1 MPKINYNLNNEA
13 IPKHCGYC
21 GKKFYPKFDEDFCDY
36 LCEHHFND
44 YIKDI
49 ETMWIEDLYK
59 QDEEYM

>member
-36 LCEHHFND
+36 LCEDNYKNWID
-44 YIKDI
+44 DI
-49 ETMWIEDLYK
+49 EWFCL
-59 QDEEYM
+59 QDWSKEEE